1 MDESAQSKAKTVA
14 PATHQAYH
22 TRGSQRAE
30 RYHAEAAQDN
40 SRYHYYTL

>member
-1 MDESAQSKAKTVA
+1 MVA
-14 PATHQAYH
+14 PAGNQAYH

-30 RYHAEAAQDN
+30 RYDAEAAQDN